1 MTNATLTPEPRTFAI
16 DGSVIDDI
24 ASLYAEFDRVLMPN
38 EPWRLGE
45 SLDAL
50 DDLLYGGIGELV
62 GAEHVRIVW
71 NDHAHSLAALGR
83 DTTLAYYDAKIAR
96 PDVFNVAHF
105 TERRAELTR
114 TGAPTYFDLV
124 RDVFAAHPEIEL
136 VLR

>member
-1 MTNATLTPEPRTFAI
+1 MTKATDTSEPRTFEI
-16 DGSVIDDI
+16 DGSRVEDI
-24 ASLYAEFDRVLMPN
+24 SSLYAEFDRVLMPN

-62 GAEHVRIVW
+62 GAKQVRIVW
-71 NDHAHSLAALGR
+71 NDHAHSRAALGR
-83 DTTLAYYDAKIAR
+83 EATLAYYDAKIAQ

-105 TERRAELTR
+105 AERRAELER

-124 RDVFAAHPEIEL
+124 QDVFAAHPEIEL